1 MLRPTLVSLV
11 VLSCASAAELPVR
24 QVVLY
29 KHGVGYFERSGTL
42 AAGESARL
50 DFKATDMNDV
60 LKSLTIEEKG
70 GGKVTGVRYDSSL
83 PLEKKLAEFPILV
96 GSGASLPQILDQA
109 KGARVQL
116 RFGAETVA
124 GALVSARLVPG
135 SDKQSEKQEVTLL
148 VDSGEIRTFD
158 LAAANSVRFSD
169 PELQLKLKD
178 YLSVLSGAR
187 TADKRSLY
195 IDSTDRGARQI
206 AASYMIPM
214 PAWKSSYRLIFAAEP
229 EPTLEGWAIVD
240 NTTGDDWVNV
250 RLAVV
255 SGRPISFVTKL
266 YEPKYVE
273 RPEAELAEDRAA
285 QPVVYEGA
293 ALMTAAAPAPPPP
306 AKAAPRRMA
315 MGGNMAA
322 VVAREDMQSTAAV
335 ETQARELGELFEYR
349 FSNPVTVKK
358 NESAMLPFLQQ
369 KIPARKLLIYSRGGS
384 QHPMNAAEL
393 SNGTGKTLDGGPIT
407 VFDSNAYG
415 GEALME
421 TLKAGDKRL
430 ISYGVDLGATVTT
443 KYDTKSAVTREVHLN
458 RGILTAR
465 TAREET
471 VTYTVRNVDQKAKT
485 LVVEHPARTGFT
497 LLAPKPVET
506 TANHYRF
513 EVKLPAAGSATLAV
527 SEEYVYDQTTAVVS
541 LTPDIILTYVQNKAL
556 SDAARKQL
564 ERIAAAKREVAAAD
578 QRIRDAE
585 SEVSEIARDQQRL
598 RENIGSLN
606 QVAGQQEQV
615 QRYAKQLAGQ
625 EARLAALRD
634 QQGEARKRKTSLEAE
649 LNKLIETLSF

>member
-42 AAGESARL
+42 AAGESAGS
-50 DFKATDMNDV
+50 T
-60 LKSLTIEEKG
+60 S
-70 GGKVTGVRYDSSL
+70 RYDSSL
-83 PLEKKLAEFPILV
+83 PLEKKLAEFPIGV
-96 GSGASLPQILDQA
+96 GAGASLPQILDQA

-158 LAAANSVRFSD
+158 LAAANSVRLSD

-178 YLSVLSGAR
+178 YLGVLSGAR
-187 TADKRSLY
+187 TAGKRSLY

-285 QPVVYEGA
+285 QPVVHEGTA
-293 ALMTAAAPAPPPP
+293 SVMAMAAAPAPPPP
-306 AKAAPRRMA
+306 AKAAPRRMV
-315 MGGNMAA
+315 MGGTMAA

-443 KYDTKSAVTREVHLN
+443 KYDTKSALTREVHLN

-485 LVVEHPARTGFT
+485 LMVEHPARTGYT

-513 EVKLPAAGSATLAV
+513 EVKLPAAGGATLAV

-541 LTPDIILTYVQNKAL
+541 LTPDIILTYVQTKAV